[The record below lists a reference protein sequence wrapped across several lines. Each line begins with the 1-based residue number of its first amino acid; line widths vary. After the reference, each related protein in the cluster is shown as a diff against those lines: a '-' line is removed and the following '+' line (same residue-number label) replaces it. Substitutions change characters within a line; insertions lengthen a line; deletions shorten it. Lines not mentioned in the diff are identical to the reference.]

1 MTERI
6 ALYRGQKYYRIRI
19 GSVTRDLPIV
29 QVDEDLWIA
38 SNAGIILGDIEFIS
52 AAAEAMVKRLKP
64 LRPEIVIT
72 PEAKAIAFA
81 YEVAK
86 ALGHKRLII
95 GRKSVKAYMKDYLIE
110 EVKSITT
117 REKQVIVLTKEDADY
132 VAGKRVCLLD
142 DVVSTGGT
150 IKALEKL
157 VEKVGGKIVCKA
169 AIWIEGPWY
178 KGDLIYLGELPIFVT
193 ERKLQSIKESLT

>member
-1 MTERI
+1 MIKRVE
-6 ALYRGQKYYRIRI
+6 LYSGQKYYRIQI
-19 GSVTRDLPIV
+19 GKVIRNLPLV

-52 AAAEAMVKRLKP
+52 AAAEVMVGKLKSIS
-64 LRPEIVIT
+64 PEIIIT

-86 ALGHKRLII
+86 SLGHKKLII

-117 REKQVIVLTKEDADY
+117 KEQQVIVLTREDAELIK
-132 VAGKRVCLLD
+132 GRRVCLLD

-150 IKALEKL
+150 ITAIEKL
-157 VEKVGGKIVCKA
+157 AERAGGKIVCRA

-178 KGDLIYLGELPIFVT
+178 KGDLIYLGELPIFVS
-193 ERKLQSIKESLT
+193 ERKLKSLEKSL